1 MNVIPGEAKIM
12 GTVRTFSNETLDLIE
27 QRMGAIVESA
37 SQAMGCEG
45 HLSFTRNYP
54 PTCNAEN
61 ETALCVEVMKGI
73 VGEKNVDARV
83 VPTMGAEDFSFMLEK
98 VPGCYVWIGN
108 GMGEHRDQ
116 GHGMGP
122 CMLHNGSYD
131 FNDEL
136 LPLGATYWVKLVEHW
151 FSRGEG
157 NS

>member
-1 MNVIPGEAKIM
+1 
-12 GTVRTFSNETLDLIE
+12 
-27 QRMGAIVESA
+27 
-37 SQAMGCEG
+37 
-45 HLSFTRNYP
+45 
-54 PTCNAEN
+54 
-61 ETALCVEVMKGI
+61 MKDI
-73 VGEKNVDARV
+73 VGENNVDARV

-136 LPLGATYWVKLVEHW
+136 LPLGATYWVKLVERW